1 MVFTLFSK
9 PMLDACVQTIVR
21 NGEDYL
27 EPCILQVVDHVST
40 VKITIDSRS
49 TDNTRDIAARL
60 EKQFPDKIQ
69 VRGFQVED
77 PLVSLVA
84 MRNSQLD
91 FNETWG
97 FIIDSDEFHYD
108 VSNYHFGSET
118 STATAYAFQTFTPW
132 TFRGKGRK
140 ASDRAV
146 VGRVFKNK
154 GVLQWRGTFGKE
166 KLYRGDEQVFKED
179 KSKKE
184 FAERYRDLKVL
195 PHRYIHFTN
204 LKQDDWRTE
213 LKQQR
218 EADDP
223 SLYQL
228 PDNIIRIIHN
238 IHGER
243 ETSLPAVQGWN

>member
-1 MVFTLFSK
+1 
-9 PMLDACVQTIVR
+9 MLDCAVMTIVR

-60 EKQFPDKIQ
+60 EKQFPDKIEARDFH
-69 VRGFQVED
+69 VVD

-91 FNETWG
+91 FTETWG
-97 FIIDSDEFHYD
+97 FIVDSDEFHNEIGSY
-108 VSNYHFGSET
+108 VFGSE
-118 STATAYAFQTFTPW
+118 SAKAFAYAFQCHAPW
-132 TFRGKGRK
+132 PIRGKGHK
-140 ASDRAV
+140 ASAKAV
-146 VGRVFKNK
+146 IGRVFKNK
-154 GVLQWRGTFGKE
+154 GILQWRGIFGKE
-166 KLYRGDEQVFKED
+166 KLYRGDEEVFKN
-179 KSKKE
+179 
-184 FAERYRDLKVL
+184 ATLL
-195 PHRYIHFTN
+195 PHRYIHFTHF
-204 LKQDDWRTE
+204 KQDNWRTE
-213 LKQQR
+213 LKQHR
-218 EADDP
+218 VADDR

-243 ETSLPAVQGWN
+243 EISLPPVQGWD